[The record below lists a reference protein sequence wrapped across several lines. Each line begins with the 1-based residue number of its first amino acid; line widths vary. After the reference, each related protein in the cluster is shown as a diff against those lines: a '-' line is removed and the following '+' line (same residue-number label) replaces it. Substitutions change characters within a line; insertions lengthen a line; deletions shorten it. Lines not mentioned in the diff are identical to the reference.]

1 MFYIRGAIAQR
12 MRDRFFFSKLS
23 AIVAG
28 SLLAV
33 LAARTAW
40 RLYETSPFFPVT
52 VIEGVALVAVIL
64 LLAMHKPAKEQMGFV
79 KIIILSVLALAVL
92 GVVAFACI
100 VAYSTRSIGGTF
112 YLALACGVLTVRLL
126 FLANA
131 KPGET

>member
-1 MFYIRGAIAQR
+1 MFYIRGPIAQR
-12 MRDRFFFSKLS
+12 MRDRILFSNLS

-52 VIEGVALVAVIL
+52 VIEGVSLVAVIL
-64 LLAMHKPAKEQMGFV
+64 LLAMHKPAKEQIGFL
-79 KIIILSVLALAVL
+79 KIVLLSVLALAVL
-92 GVVAFACI
+92 VVVAFACI

-131 KPGET
+131 KPGEN

>member
-12 MRDRFFFSKLS
+12 MRDRFFFSNLS

-64 LLAMHKPAKEQMGFV
+64 LLAIHKPAKEQMGLV

-126 FLANA
+126 FLASA

>member
-12 MRDRFFFSKLS
+12 MRDRIFFSNLS

>member
-1 MFYIRGAIAQR
+1 
-12 MRDRFFFSKLS
+12 MRDRFFFSNLS

-52 VIEGVALVAVIL
+52 VTEGVALVAVIL
-64 LLAMHKPAKEQMGFV
+64 LLAMHKPANGQVGLV
-79 KIIILSVLALAVL
+79 KIIILSVLTLAVL

-131 KPGET
+131 KPRKT